1 MPGSYLQENLEI
13 STMKVERENWL
24 KDTHWEK
31 EKGLLTKIFPL
42 QAQGHNK

>member
-13 STMKVERENWL
+13 STKVTKKYTLRE
-24 KDTHWEK
+24 
-31 EKGLLTKIFPL
+31 TKMIAYQHIPL